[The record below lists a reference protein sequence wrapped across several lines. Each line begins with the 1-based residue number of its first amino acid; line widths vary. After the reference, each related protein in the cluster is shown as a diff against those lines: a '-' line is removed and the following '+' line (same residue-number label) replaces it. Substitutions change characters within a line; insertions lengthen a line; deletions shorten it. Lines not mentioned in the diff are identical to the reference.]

1 MDPQTV
7 ARTLAIGRI
16 GLGAALVAAPK
27 LVLGPWIG
35 KDAASAGPQVVG
47 AALGI
52 RDVVLGT
59 GTLGALYRGDGAEQ
73 WMRASVAADLVDLAA
88 TLRARDG
95 LPTFGVVSV
104 ALMAASG
111 AALGAWAQTKL

>member
-7 ARTLAIGRI
+7 ARTLALGRI

-35 KDAASAGPQVVG
+35 KDADLPGPQVVG
-47 AALGI
+47 AAMGI
-52 RDVVLGT
+52 RDLALGA

-88 TLRARDG
+88 TLRAREQ
-95 LPTFGVVSV
+95 LPALGVVSV
-104 ALMAASG
+104 GLMAVS
-111 AALGAWAQTKL
+111 AAVLGTWAQTKL